1 MKVEYICDIC
11 GSRYESSK
19 KARLCEARPMIDMK
33 QGNFINKEDALEPAV
48 GDVVECAYPALGK
61 WDGDP
66 AWSAKRLRGGR
77 FLDGYYNLWVV
88 AAKIP
93 AGDRHVW
100 TYVLWSPSNQHGD
113 EDICWTGPHHH
124 QMYANRVATAEE
136 LRAAQAAY
144 AKVEHP
150 RRIPLL

>member
-1 MKVEYICDIC
+1 MRVEYICDIC

-19 KARLCEARPMIDMK
+19 EAQLCEARPMVDMK

-48 GDVVECAYPALGK
+48 GDVVECSYPAFWR

-66 AWSAKRLRGGR
+66 NWAAFRERGGR
-77 FLDGYYNLWVV
+77 FVDGFYALWVV
-88 AAKIP
+88 VAKIP
-93 AGDRHVW
+93 DGDRHVW
-100 TYVLWSPSNQHGD
+100 RYILWTPSDHYGH
-113 EDICWTGPHHH
+113 EAMCWTGPHHTK
-124 QMYANRVATAEE
+124 MYANRVATAEE